1 MREWIFVPTFKVSAT
16 FCRGTHRVGLNLAL
30 ERSMKHANSSHSDR
44 RRIRIADGP
53 VGHYGCYHL
62 RSTGPDGRTIRIFKP
77 RAPG

>member
-53 VGHYGCYHL
+53 VGH
-62 RSTGPDGRTIRIFKP
+62 
-77 RAPG
+77 